1 MKPKPFSYL
10 RPDDLQEALQ
20 ALHRLGDDARIM
32 AGGLSLVPMMNFR
45 LLETKYLID
54 ISGLAPLAYIRE
66 ISAEIEIGAA
76 ETQANVLAWPKLGKS
91 LPLLSLAMPH
101 IGHFQTR
108 SRGTLCGSI
117 AHSDPSSEL
126 PLCLATLGGSVV
138 LQSARTTRV
147 LAAEE
152 FQVGMLATARQPDEM
167 VTAVRFPVSKP
178 GAGYAF
184 AEMAQRHGD
193 FAICAVAAVVSGTA
207 VRLGVGG
214 VAEKPT
220 VRDWSTLSDDEIDD
234 ALNDFAWELGGS
246 DDIHASAGYR
256 RDLAADIIQVNI
268 PTTTFEVDTSGDP
281 RRVHVA
287 ASGLNLGGLQV
298 PRHADDKFIGALTIP
313 PSRLRHDPRRVSL
326 YRCADPVRLKF
337 AAGLLF

>member
-1 MKPKPFSYL
+1 MKPKPFTYL
-10 RPDDLQEALQ
+10 RPDDLQDALQ
-20 ALHRLGDDARIM
+20 ALQRLRDDARVM

-54 ISGLAPLAYIRE
+54 ISGLTSLAYIRE
-66 ISAEIEIGAA
+66 GSSEIEIGAA
-76 ETQANVLAWPKLGKS
+76 ETQANVLAWPKLAKS

-108 SRGTLCGSI
+108 SRGTVCGSI

-138 LQSARTTRV
+138 LQSSRATRV
-147 LAAEE
+147 LAADE
-152 FQVGMLATARQPDEM
+152 FQAGMLVTARQPDEM
-167 VTAVRFPVSKP
+167 LTAVRFPIRKP

-193 FAICAVAAVVSGTA
+193 FAICAVAAVVTKNA

-214 VAEKPT
+214 VAEKPA
-220 VRDWSTLSDDEIDD
+220 VRDWSALADGEIDD

-246 DDIHASAGYR
+246 DDIHANSAYR
-256 RDLAADIIQVNI
+256 RDLMRRL
-268 PTTTFEVDTSGDP
+268 G
-281 RRVHVA
+281 RRVIEEA
-287 ASGLNLGGLQV
+287 KKCSN
-298 PRHADDKFIGALTIP
+298 
-313 PSRLRHDPRRVSL
+313 
-326 YRCADPVRLKF
+326 
-337 AAGLLF
+337 

>member
-10 RPDDLQEALQ
+10 RPDDLQDALQ
-20 ALHRLGDDARIM
+20 ALQRLGDDARVM

-54 ISGLAPLAYIRE
+54 ISGLTSLAYIHE
-66 ISAEIEIGAA
+66 ASSEIEIGAA
-76 ETQANVLAWPKLGKS
+76 ETQANVLAWPKLAKS

-108 SRGTLCGSI
+108 SRGTVCGSI

-138 LQSARTTRV
+138 LQSSRVTRV
-147 LAAEE
+147 LAADE
-152 FQVGMLATARQPDEM
+152 FQAGMLVTARQPDEM
-167 VTAVRFPVSKP
+167 VTAVRFPIRKP

-184 AEMAQRHGD
+184 AEMAQRQGD
-193 FAICAVAAVVSGTA
+193 FAICAVAAVVTKNA

-214 VAEKPT
+214 VAEKPV
-220 VRDWSTLSDDEIDD
+220 VRDWSALADGEIDD

-246 DDIHASAGYR
+246 DDIHANAAYR
-256 RDLAADIIQVNI
+256 RDLMRRL
-268 PTTTFEVDTSGDP
+268 G
-281 RRVHVA
+281 RRVIEEA
-287 ASGLNLGGLQV
+287 KKCSN
-298 PRHADDKFIGALTIP
+298 
-313 PSRLRHDPRRVSL
+313 
-326 YRCADPVRLKF
+326 
-337 AAGLLF
+337 

>member
-10 RPDDLQEALQ
+10 RPDDLQDALQ
-20 ALHRLGDDARIM
+20 ALQRLGDDARVM

-54 ISGLAPLAYIRE
+54 ISGLTSLAYIRE
-66 ISAEIEIGAA
+66 ASSEIEIGAA
-76 ETQANVLAWPKLGKS
+76 ETQANVLAWPKLAKS

-108 SRGTLCGSI
+108 SRGTVCGSI

-138 LQSARTTRV
+138 LQSSRVTRV
-147 LAAEE
+147 LAADE
-152 FQVGMLATARQPDEM
+152 FQAGMLVTARQPDEM
-167 VTAVRFPVSKP
+167 VTAVRFPIRKP

-184 AEMAQRHGD
+184 AEMAQRQGD
-193 FAICAVAAVVSGTA
+193 FAICAVAAVVTKNA

-214 VAEKPT
+214 VAEKPV
-220 VRDWSTLSDDEIDD
+220 VRDWSALADGEIDD

-246 DDIHASAGYR
+246 DDIHANAAYR
-256 RDLAADIIQVNI
+256 RDLMRRL
-268 PTTTFEVDTSGDP
+268 G
-281 RRVHVA
+281 RRVIEEA
-287 ASGLNLGGLQV
+287 KKCSN
-298 PRHADDKFIGALTIP
+298 
-313 PSRLRHDPRRVSL
+313 
-326 YRCADPVRLKF
+326 
-337 AAGLLF
+337 

>member
-1 MKPKPFSYL
+1 MKPKSFSYL
-10 RPDDLQEALQ
+10 RPDGLEEALQ
-20 ALHRLGDDARIM
+20 ALHRLQDDARIM

-54 ISGLAPLAYIRE
+54 ISGLVSLAYVRE
-66 ISAEIEIGAA
+66 ASTEIEIGAA
-76 ETQANVLAWPKLGKS
+76 ETQANVLAWPQLAKF

-108 SRGTLCGSI
+108 SRGTVCGSV
-117 AHSDPSSEL
+117 AHADPSSEL

-138 LQSARTTRV
+138 LQSARDIRV
-147 LAAEE
+147 LAAKD
-152 FQVGMLATARQPDEM
+152 FQTGMLATGRQPDEM
-167 VTAVRFPVSKP
+167 VTAVRFPVCKP

-184 AEMAQRHGD
+184 AEMARRHGD

-214 VAEKPT
+214 VAESPT
-220 VRDWSTLSDDEIDD
+220 VRDWPALVDGEIDD

-256 RDLAADIIQVNI
+256 RDLVRKL
-268 PTTTFEVDTSGDP
+268 G
-281 RRVHVA
+281 RRVIEEA
-287 ASGLNLGGLQV
+287 KKCSN
-298 PRHADDKFIGALTIP
+298 
-313 PSRLRHDPRRVSL
+313 
-326 YRCADPVRLKF
+326 
-337 AAGLLF
+337 